1 MRTIVV
7 NDTNIF
13 IDLISVDL
21 LDEFFSLPIEIHT
34 TDFVIHELT
43 DPLQQ
48 AKVEPYI
55 INRKLTVKRHSAAEV
70 MEIAEFRNNC
80 DNNVSITDCSVWL
93 YAQKNNYT
101 LLTGDGKLRK
111 SASKS
116 GVDICGI
123 LKVFDMLIE
132 DYHIISGQHGA
143 DRLETLFAINNR
155 LPSREIESRLNKWR
169 K

>member
-123 LKVFDMLIE
+123 LKVFICLSK
-132 DYHIISGQHGA
+132 III
-143 DRLETLFAINNR
+143 LFPDNTEQTGWKPC
-155 LPSREIESRLNKWR
+155 LQSTTGFHPVK
-169 K
+169 